1 MNLIKF
7 RSFIFLG
14 LLSLSMLA
22 KADDILIKNATVV
35 TSSNSG
41 VINET
46 DILIRDGIIS
56 SIGRDISSEDAFI
69 IEASGRIVT
78 PALLAPATN
87 LSLIHI

>member
-14 LLSLSMLA
+14 LLSLSIFA

-35 TSSNSG
+35 TSSDSG

-56 SIGRDISSEDAFI
+56 SIGPDISSEDALI
-69 IEASGRIVT
+69 IEANGRIIT
-78 PALLAPATN
+78 PGYWLQQLTWD
-87 LSLIHI
+87 